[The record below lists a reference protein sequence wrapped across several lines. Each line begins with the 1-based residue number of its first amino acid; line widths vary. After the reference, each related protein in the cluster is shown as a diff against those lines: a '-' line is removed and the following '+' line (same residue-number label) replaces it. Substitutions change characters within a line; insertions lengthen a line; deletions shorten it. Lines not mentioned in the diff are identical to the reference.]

1 MRRNTKYF
9 LVTSLVLVRM
19 SLWNFKEGKREE
31 AFLELDHILNTETRN
46 SNGFRG
52 YISLLSHENPNVV
65 TILTLWQDEESLK
78 ASEKAV
84 FAHAKEKVKDA
95 LKGSAKIENYQ
106 IFSAVFPAEGEVK
119 GIDKS
124 GAPKFVFL
132 KK

>member
-1 MRRNTKYF
+1 
-9 LVTSLVLVRM
+9 M
-19 SLWNFKEGKREE
+19 SLWLFKEGQREK
-31 AFLELDHILNTETRN
+31 AFLELDHILNTATRN

-52 YISLLSHENPNVV
+52 YISLLSYEDPNLV
-65 TILTLWQDEESLK
+65 TILSLWHDEESLK

-84 FAHAKEKVKDA
+84 FAQAKEKVKDA
-95 LKGSAKIENYQ
+95 LKGSAKIENYH

-119 GIDKS
+119 GLEKD

>member
-1 MRRNTKYF
+1 MI
-9 LVTSLVLVRM
+9 SLVLVRM
-19 SLWNFKEGKREE
+19 SLWHFKKGKREE
-31 AFLELDHILNTETRN
+31 AFLQLDHILNTATRN

-52 YISLLSHENPNVV
+52 YISLLSYEDPNLV

-84 FAHAKEKVKDA
+84 FAQAKEKVKDS
-95 LKGSAKIENYQ
+95 LKGFAKIENYQ

-119 GIDKS
+119 GVEIG

>member
-1 MRRNTKYF
+1 
-9 LVTSLVLVRM
+9 M
-19 SLWNFKEGKREE
+19 SLWYFKKGKREE
-31 AFLELDHILNTETRN
+31 AFLELDHILNTATRN

-52 YISLLSHENPNVV
+52 YISLLSNEDPNLV

-84 FAHAKEKVKDA
+84 FAQAKEKVKDA
-95 LKGSAKIENYQ
+95 LGGSAKIENYQ

-119 GIDKS
+119 GLEIGGK
-124 GAPKFVFL
+124 PKFVFL

>member
-1 MRRNTKYF
+1 
-9 LVTSLVLVRM
+9 M
-19 SLWNFKEGKREE
+19 SLWYFKKGQREQ

-46 SNGFRG
+46 SSGFRG
-52 YISLLSHENPNVV
+52 YISLLSHEDPDLV
-65 TILTLWQDEESLK
+65 TVLTLWQDEESLK

-84 FAHAKEKVKDA
+84 FAQAKEKVKDS

-106 IFSAVFPAEGEVK
+106 IFSAIFPAEGEVK
-119 GIDKS
+119 GKEIG

>member
-1 MRRNTKYF
+1 
-9 LVTSLVLVRM
+9 M
-19 SLWNFKEGKREE
+19 SLWQFKKGKREE
-31 AFLELDHILNTETRN
+31 AFLQLDHILNTAARN

-52 YISLLSHENPNVV
+52 HISLLSYEDPNLV

-84 FAHAKEKVKDA
+84 FAQAKVKVKDS
-95 LKGSAKIENYQ
+95 LNGSAKVENYQ

-119 GIDKS
+119 GLEVGGS
-124 GAPKFVFL
+124 PRFVFL